1 MTKVRIK
8 GIKVYRSKGKLYAY
22 HRATG
27 TRLQSPVGTTEF
39 FAELASI
46 ETRTSKPKEKPGT
59 WGALIVSYKQ
69 SPRFQIELKPR
80 TRNDYNR
87 VFDWL
92 APLAD
97 MPLSE
102 ITREFVRGLRDKA
115 HTQKKRR
122 FANYVLSVVSLVL
135 SYGMEHGLAHE
146 NPASKIKKVRR
157 PKDMPR
163 ANRPWTKE
171 ELKVVTAAAPKHLL
185 APILLCGLLG
195 WREGE
200 AIAAPR
206 TAYNQEKGYVVRT
219 AAKSG
224 REVKTPAPKIIVA
237 ALDALFPHNAT
248 TLLVS
253 SKGTPW
259 TLNGF
264 RASFFKLIRKLEKPG
279 QIGPGLT
286 CHGLRHMA
294 ATDLREAGFD
304 LQTIADFLGQDTQG
318 MAAHYSR
325 SADLAASLR
334 KVVEHIDDENISSS
348 KVSNKRTESV

>member
-1 MTKVRIK
+1 MTKVMIK
-8 GIKVYRSKGKLYAY
+8 GIKVYHSRGKLYAY

-27 TRLQSPVGTTEF
+27 TRLRAPFGTAQF
-39 FAELASI
+39 LAELASI
-46 ETRTSKPKEKPGT
+46 EAQTSKPKEKPGT
-59 WGALIVSYKQ
+59 WGGLVLAYKT
-69 SPRFQIELKPR
+69 SPQFQNELKPR
-80 TRNDYNR
+80 TRKDYDRIFN
-87 VFDWL
+87 WL
-92 APLAD
+92 APLQD

-102 ITREFVRGLRDKA
+102 ITREFVRDLRDKA
-115 HTQKKRR
+115 HIKKRRR
-122 FANYVLSVVSLVL
+122 FANYVLSVVSVVF

-146 NPASKIKKVRR
+146 NPASRIKKVRR
-157 PKDMPR
+157 PKDMPQ

-171 ELKVVTAAAPKHLL
+171 ELNAVIEVAPKHIL
-185 APILLCGLLG
+185 APVLLCGLLG

-200 AIAAPR
+200 AISAPR
-206 TAYNQEKGYVVRT
+206 NAYNPKTGYLTRT